1 MMIGRFIHHSLF
13 VCLPCLLNTVDDAT
27 RICTKKTTTS
37 FISLCI
43 QSSVMKGV
51 FGPSFSSHYS
61 TTANFLPKPPPS
73 HTHTYHAIALHTNTK
88 TFSFVISL
96 FKSSLLFRNTQPTR
110 GSPEDL
116 NHHHHHLPKLCRFCV
131 HDGRICRCKL
141 ETVYNT
147 KAASC
152 NLNYFHYQT
161 TYSSA
166 SLISFDLVSKN
177 AFSRRVP
184 LFLDQITL

>member
-1 MMIGRFIHHSLF
+1 MYKKNNHLFHLLVYTIVSNERCLRALVFLSLF
-13 VCLPCLLNTVDDAT
+13 YYSQFLTKTAT
-27 RICTKKTTTS
+27 
-37 FISLCI
+37 F
-43 QSSVMKGV
+43 
-51 FGPSFSSHYS
+51 P
-61 TTANFLPKPPPS
+61 

-96 FKSSLLFRNTQPTR
+96 FKSSLLLRNTQPTR

-131 HDGRICRCKL
+131 HDGRICKCKL